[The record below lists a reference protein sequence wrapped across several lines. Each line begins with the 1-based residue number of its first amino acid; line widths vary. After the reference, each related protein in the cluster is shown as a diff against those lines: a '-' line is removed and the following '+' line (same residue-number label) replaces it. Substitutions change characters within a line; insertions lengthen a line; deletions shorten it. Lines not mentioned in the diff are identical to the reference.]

1 MSEDQFNPDNHKF
14 AEVSYFE
21 DLTVGQRFYIPSR
34 TLRDANFSAFQAAS
48 GDNHPIHYDVEYCK
62 KQGHPELLAHGFQ
75 VLIQTASGAG
85 VFPHVIGDSLIAF
98 IDQSSKFLGPV
109 YYGDTVYPELVITDL
124 KEQKST
130 GVVTVRSTI
139 HNQRR
144 ELVLEGE
151 QRYLVRRRPAA

>member
-1 MSEDQFNPDNHKF
+1 MSEKPFNPENHKY
-14 AEVSYFE
+14 AEASYFE
-21 DLTVGQRFYIPSR
+21 DLSVGQRFHIPSR
-34 TLRDANFSAFQAAS
+34 TLRDGNFSAFQAAS
-48 GDNHPIHYDVEYCK
+48 GDNHPIHYDLEYCTS
-62 KQGHPELLAHGFQ
+62 QGHPELLAHGFQ

-85 VFPHVIGDSLIAF
+85 VFPHVIGEALVAF

-109 YYGDTVYPELVITDL
+109 YYGDTVYPELVIIDL

-151 QRYLVRRRPAA
+151 QRYLVRRRK

>member
-1 MSEDQFNPDNHKF
+1 MSKDQYNPENHKY
-14 AEVSYFE
+14 AETTYFE
-21 DLTVGQRFYIPSR
+21 DLSIGQTFYIPSR

-48 GDNHPIHYDVEYCK
+48 GDNHPIHYDLEYCK
-62 KQGHPELLAHGFQ
+62 RQGHPELLAHGFQ

-85 VFPHVIGDSLIAF
+85 VFPHVLGDAMIAF

-109 YYGDTVYPELVITDL
+109 YYGDTVYPELVITDM

-130 GVVTVRSTI
+130 GVVTVRSTV
-139 HNQRR
+139 HNQRK
-144 ELVLEGE
+144 ELVMEGE

>member
-1 MSEDQFNPDNHKF
+1 MTDTEFSPEIHKF
-14 AEVSYFE
+14 ADASYFE
-21 DLTVGQRFYIPSR
+21 DLSIGQRYYIPSR

-62 KQGHPELLAHGFQ
+62 SQGHPELLAHGFQ

-85 VFPHVIGDSLIAF
+85 IFPHVVGEALIAF

-124 KEQKST
+124 EAQNST
-130 GVVTVRSTI
+130 GVVTVQSTI
-139 HNQRR
+139 HNQRK

-151 QRYLVRRRPAA
+151 QRYLVKKRP

>member
-1 MSEDQFNPDNHKF
+1 MSENPFNPENHKYGE
-14 AEVSYFE
+14 ASYFE
-21 DLTVGQRFYIPSR
+21 DLSVGQRFYIPSR

-48 GDNHPIHYDVEYCK
+48 
-62 KQGHPELLAHGFQ
+62 QGHPELLAHGFQ

-85 VFPHVIGDSLIAF
+85 IFPHVIGEALVAF

-151 QRYLVRRRPAA
+151 QRYLVRRRK

>member
-1 MSEDQFNPDNHKF
+1 MSQDQFNPDDHKY
-14 AEVSYFE
+14 AEASYFE
-21 DLTVGQRFYIPSR
+21 DLSIGQKFHIPSR

-48 GDNHPIHYDVEYCK
+48 GDNHPIHYDLEYCK

-85 VFPHVIGDSLIAF
+85 VFPHVLGESLIAF

-109 YYGDTVYPELVITDL
+109 YYGDTVYPELVITGL
-124 KEQKST
+124 KEQNST

-144 ELVLEGE
+144 ELVMEGE
-151 QRYLVRRRPAA
+151 QRYLVRRRPTA